1 MTTRKAKRNS
11 REGNCHKTKHDW
23 HDRNTESSRSDEM
36 KRVTADAGCSE
47 GGSGSGEEQ
56 RGRRHAA
63 KSAETNG
70 QATALSVR
78 PPLLYEAQREVTA
91 LFNKPG
97 QNVCDRFPVEVSV
110 KCRGGSSLGSNDLSL
125 HSICCEWV

>member
-1 MTTRKAKRNS
+1 MKTRKGKRNS
-11 REGNCHKTKHDW
+11 SHKTKHDW
-23 HDRNTESSRSDEM
+23 HDTESSRSDEM
-36 KRVTADAGCSE
+36 KRVTADAV
-47 GGSGSGEEQ
+47 SGSGEEQ

-70 QATALSVR
+70 QATALSVC

-97 QNVCDRFPVEVSV
+97 QNVCDRFPVAVFV
-110 KCRGGSSLGSNDLSL
+110 KCKGMRINIRHRMSEFESSFHKG
-125 HSICCEWV
+125 EF

>member
-1 MTTRKAKRNS
+1 MQ
-11 REGNCHKTKHDW
+11 
-23 HDRNTESSRSDEM
+23 
-36 KRVTADAGCSE
+36 AGCRQGAE
-47 GGSGSGEEQ
+47 AAKNKGG
-56 RGRRHAA
+56 RGHAA

-97 QNVCDRFPVEVSV
+97 QNVCDRFPVAVSV
-110 KCRGGSSLGSNDLSL
+110 KCRGRGSMSSNDASL
-125 HSICCEWV
+125 RSTRCEWV

>member
-1 MTTRKAKRNS
+1 MTTTKGKRNS
-11 REGNCHKTKHDW
+11 RGGGNCHKTKHDW
-23 HDRNTESSRSDEM
+23 HDTESSRSDEM
-36 KRVTADAGCSE
+36 KRVTADAV
-47 GGSGSGEEQ
+47 SGSGEEQ

-70 QATALSVR
+70 QATTTALSVC

-97 QNVCDRFPVEVSV
+97 QNVCDRFPVAVFV
-110 KCRGGSSLGSNDLSL
+110 KCRRRGSMSNSDVSL
-125 HSICCEWV
+125 HSICSEWV